1 MFKKLLLRI
10 TQPRRPDGKD
20 AFGLAGEI
28 LAARYARRKLRMRI
42 VARRVRCPGGEL
54 DVVAFDK
61 GDLVFIEVR
70 TRETED
76 FGPPEMT
83 LGNEKIA
90 ALRRS
95 AQWFAR
101 TRHLGHYP
109 MRLDVIA
116 VVWPRDGRPQ
126 LRYHKNAHSIA
137 PSDHTRRKLR

>member
-1 MFKKLLLRI
+1 MFRNLFRRI

-20 AFGLAGEI
+20 ALGLAGEI

-42 VARRVRCPGGEL
+42 VARRVRCPSGEL

-61 GDLVFIEVR
+61 NDLVFIEVR

-76 FGPPEMT
+76 FGPPEAT
-83 LGNEKIA
+83 LGIEKIT

-101 TRHLGHYP
+101 ARRLAHYP

-116 VVWPRDGRPQ
+116 VVWPRDGRPE

-137 PSDHTRRKLR
+137 PGDHTRRK